1 MALRD
6 VLGLYSDLD
15 SAIAGVDKLAE
26 AGIQRQDFEVLSNAP
41 YPEGA
46 FGHDHSTS
54 RLGLW
59 PVVGACCGFAVGLLI
74 TGGTQVVYPMVTDGK
89 PLFSIPPMVIIMY
102 EGTMLAAVIF
112 TVLGAIF
119 ESRLPR
125 FVRDVYDTRITDG
138 YIGILV
144 HAPENLV
151 NGAVSA
157 LQATGAEDVK
167 MGGTAG
173 PGPGEPTP
181 PSRPNRKGARA

>member
-15 SAIAGVDKLAE
+15 AAVAGVDKLAE
-26 AGIQRQDFEVLSNAP
+26 VGIQREDFEVLSNAP

-59 PVVGACCGFAVGLLI
+59 PVVGATCGFAVGLLI

-144 HAPENLV
+144 HSPEERV
-151 NGAVSA
+151 NSAVEA
-157 LQATGAEDVK
+157 LRATGAEDVK
-167 MGGTAG
+167 MAGAAAGG
-173 PGPGEPTP
+173 
-181 PSRPNRKGARA
+181 PSGSARANRKGASA

>member
-26 AGIQRQDFEVLSNAP
+26 VGIERKDFEVLSNAP

-144 HAPENLV
+144 HSPEDRV
-151 NGAVSA
+151 NSAVEAMQS
-157 LQATGAEDVK
+157 TGAEDIK
-167 MGGTAG
+167 MGGSTGRGA
-173 PGPGEPTP
+173 GEPVST
-181 PSRPNRKGARA
+181 NRKGASA

>member
-6 VLGLYSDLD
+6 VLGLYSDID
-15 SAIAGVDKLAE
+15 SAVAGVDKLAE
-26 AGIQRQDFEVLSNAP
+26 IGIHREDFEVLSNAP

-46 FGHDHSTS
+46 FGHDHTTS

-89 PLFSIPPMVIIMY
+89 PLFSIPPMVVIMY

-119 ESRLPR
+119 ESRMPR
-125 FVRDVYDTRITDG
+125 FSREIYDTRITDG
-138 YIGILV
+138 YIGVLV
-144 HAPENLV
+144 HSPEDRV
-151 NGAVSA
+151 NSA
-157 LQATGAEDVK
+157 AEAMRATGAEDVRMAEARATK
-167 MGGTAG
+167 A
-173 PGPGEPTP
+173 
-181 PSRPNRKGARA
+181 SRPARANRKGASA

>member
-6 VLGLYSDLD
+6 VLGLYSELD
-15 SAIAGVDKLAE
+15 EAIAGVDKLAE
-26 AGIQRQDFEVLSNAP
+26 IGIHREDFEVLSNAP

-59 PVVGACCGFAVGLLI
+59 PVVGACCGFAVGLLV

-89 PLFSIPPMVIIMY
+89 PLFSIPPMVVIMY

-138 YIGILV
+138 YVGILV
-144 HAPENLV
+144 HAPEERLDSTIDV
-151 NGAVSA
+151 LRS
-157 LQATGAEDVK
+157 TGAEDVK
-167 MGGTAG
+167 LAG
-173 PGPGEPTP
+173 AAGSGAGVAT
-181 PSRPNRKGARA
+181 RTNGKGARA

>member
-6 VLGLYSDLD
+6 VLGLYSDID
-15 SAIAGVDKLAE
+15 AAVAGVDKLAE
-26 AGIQRQDFEVLSNAP
+26 VGIHREDFEVLSNAP

-59 PVVGACCGFAVGLLI
+59 PVVGACCGFACGLLI

-89 PLFSIPPMVIIMY
+89 PLFSIPPMVVIMY

-125 FVRDVYDTRITDG
+125 FNREIYDTRITDG
-138 YIGILV
+138 YIGVLV
-144 HAPENLV
+144 HSPEERV
-151 NGAVSA
+151 NSA
-157 LQATGAEDVK
+157 AEAMRATGAADVRMAEARTTTEK
-167 MGGTAG
+167 
-173 PGPGEPTP
+173 
-181 PSRPNRKGARA
+181 RPARANRKGASA

>member
-6 VLGLYSDLD
+6 VLGLYSDID
-15 SAIAGVDKLAE
+15 SAVAGVDKLAE
-26 AGIQRQDFEVLSNAP
+26 AGIHREDFEVLSNAP
-41 YPEGA
+41 YPEGG

-59 PVVGACCGFAVGLLI
+59 PVVGACCGFAVGLLV

-89 PLFSIPPMVIIMY
+89 PLFSIPPMVVIMY

-125 FVRDVYDTRITDG
+125 FNREIYDTRITDG
-138 YIGILV
+138 FIGILV
-144 HAPENLV
+144 HAPEEKAAAAADAMRAA
-151 NGAVSA
+151 GAV
-157 LQATGAEDVK
+157 DVK
-167 MGGTAG
+167 QSDVF
-173 PGPGEPTP
+173 GEAPAT
-181 PSRPNRKGARA
+181 RQQRKGANA

>member
-1 MALRD
+1 MALQD

-15 SAIAGVDKLAE
+15 SAVAGVDKLAE
-26 AGIQRQDFEVLSNAP
+26 AGLHREDFEVLSNAP

-125 FVRDVYDTRITDG
+125 FVREVYDSRITDG

-144 HAPENLV
+144 HSPEERV
-151 NGAVSA
+151 KGAIEA
-157 LQATGAEDVK
+157 MQQTGAEDIK
-167 MGGTAG
+167 MAG
-173 PGPGEPTP
+173 APAPAPRRTGK
-181 PSRPNRKGARA
+181 SNRKGARA

>member
-6 VLGLYSDLD
+6 ILGLYSDLD

-26 AGIQRQDFEVLSNAP
+26 AGIQREDFEVLSNAP

-144 HAPENLV
+144 HSPEDRL
-151 NGAVSA
+151 NGAVEA
-157 LQATGAEDVK
+157 MRATGAEDVK
-167 MGGTAG
+167 MGGS
-173 PGPGEPTP
+173 PGPASNGTAR
-181 PSRPNRKGARA
+181 SNRKGASA

>member
-6 VLGLYSDLD
+6 VLGLYSDID
-15 SAIAGVDKLAE
+15 AAVAGVDKLAE
-26 AGIQRQDFEVLSNAP
+26 VGIHREDFEVLSNAP

-46 FGHDHSTS
+46 FGHDHSLS

-125 FVRDVYDTRITDG
+125 FNREIYDTRITDG
-138 YIGILV
+138 YIGVLV
-144 HAPENLV
+144 HSPEDRV
-151 NGAVSA
+151 NGAIEAMRS
-157 LQATGAEDVK
+157 TGAEDVK
-167 MGGTAG
+167 MAG
-173 PGPGEPTP
+173 APAG
-181 PSRPNRKGARA
+181 SANRPARAKRKGASA